1 MRKLLF
7 ILLGTTLAMAS
18 SQAAPSFAHDL
29 VDFQETPS
37 VSNLTKSFNEVLDI
51 VDKTYDEIKKIFAST
66 EKTTLVEKITK
77 LSFDEMSTTAL
88 FRKFQGVQPENLPKV
103 RASIVRS
110 ADVPAEK
117 QADFE
122 DFFDLIDIQDS

>member
-1 MRKLLF
+1 
-7 ILLGTTLAMAS
+7 
-18 SQAAPSFAHDL
+18 
-29 VDFQETPS
+29 
-37 VSNLTKSFNEVLDI
+37 
-51 VDKTYDEIKKIFAST
+51 
-66 EKTTLVEKITK
+66 
-77 LSFDEMSTTAL
+77 MSTTAL

-110 ADVPAEK
+110 AEVPAGK